1 VIITRT
7 AGLAGRARVPQRRRE
22 TVGAVVD
29 LLVLFSLVV
38 CWVLIPAYKGHVAA
52 GVALLGAVLAHLLVH
67 RARWPAGRSPRRG
80 AKRGHRWRVLL
91 LVATAAMAAS
101 GLAQW
106 AGVGAAEHW
115 HAATSAIF
123 VLLAGQ
129 HAWSRRQ
136 RLVRLRQFT
145 RAASSSQ
152 PAG

>member
-7 AGLAGRARVPQRRRE
+7 AGLAGRPRV
-22 TVGAVVD
+22 
-29 LLVLFSLVV
+29 VLFSLVV
-38 CWVLIPAYKGHVAA
+38 CWVLIPAPGGHVAA
-52 GVALLGAVLAHLLVH
+52 GVALLGAVLAHLLVR
-67 RARWPAGRSPRRG
+67 RARWRAGRSPRRG

-123 VLLAGQ
+123 VLFAGQ
-129 HAWSRRQ
+129 HVWSRRR

-145 RAASSSQ
+145 RAASSSE